1 MPPYRQLDG
10 TLNAGAYLQWR
21 PVSYNSASRDVTS
34 STETMQYP
42 PVKVLNHTSAVENSL
57 PYYYYGEQVDKLLL
71 QKLMVSFGSK
81 ADGFYR
87 TTSYST
93 W

>member
-21 PVSYNSASRDVTS
+21 PVSYNSASRDMSS
-34 STETMQYP
+34 STGTMQYS
-42 PVKVLNHTSAVENSL
+42 PVKVLNHTSVVEHTMLYSF
-57 PYYYYGEQVDKLLL
+57 YGNEVDKLLA
-71 QKLMVSFGSK
+71 QKVTVSLGSK
-81 ADGFYR
+81 EDGFYKKTR
-87 TTSYST
+87 YLT